1 MTDYRFEKIYQSASK
16 FLIKQGYKN
25 TQVSDIAKDAGIATG
40 SIYNLFAGKKAI
52 LTFVVYYN
60 LMDGQIDITSPF
72 APVETSLMVEQLK
85 ANVDPFL
92 EEIKKVNKE
101 GHPNLSFEE
110 MLSTL
115 FDLVAKYQQAFSIIN
130 DHKSVLPEL
139 EAVYRS
145 YVDDL
150 YEIIL
155 RNLEA
160 YKKDGRI
167 RSIDFLPLHIRNI
180 LEGITWWAMYVP
192 YEDDNSSISITK
204 EEAKIQALAVLTKGY
219 IEH

>member
-1 MTDYRFEKIYQSASK
+1 MTDQRFEKIYQSASK
-16 FLIKQGYKN
+16 LLIKQGYKN

-60 LMDGQIDITSPF
+60 LMDGQIDISSPL
-72 APVETSLMVEQLK
+72 APVDTSLMVERLK
-85 ANVDPFL
+85 AIVDPFL
-92 EEIKKVNKE
+92 EELQGLNKE

-130 DHKSVLPEL
+130 DHKSVLAEV
-139 EAVYRS
+139 EAVYRR
-145 YVDDL
+145 YVDEL
-150 YEIIL
+150 YRIIL

-160 YKKDGRI
+160 YKKRGSI
-167 RSIDFLPLHIRNI
+167 RSIDYLPLHIRNI

-192 YEDDNSSISITK
+192 YQDDMSSISITQ
-204 EEAKIQALAVLTKGY
+204 EEAKTQALAVLTKGY
-219 IEH
+219 IEN